1 MKMSRKMAIS
11 LIFSLAVSP
20 IPVSAMQ
27 SDMDQAIQE
36 QKKKSFWQR
45 HKGKLKAGLVVAGLA
60 ATAALVYFH
69 GDKTMRAIE
78 KADIAK
84 DDSERPEAIKVV
96 ALLGPLGAK
105 KTLWTLNQAIKKNF
119 ITAEQ
124 AAALV
129 FSKTGAALAYYFG
142 LTPDTFRTMATA
154 EGIREIGRRV
164 RGAAQKAFQ
173 GVKNF
178 LS

>member
-1 MKMSRKMAIS
+1 MKISRIMALS

-20 IPVSAMQ
+20 ITVSAMQ
-27 SDMDQAIQE
+27 SEMDQAIQE

-69 GDKTMRAIE
+69 AGKTMRAIE
-78 KADIAK
+78 KASIDK
-84 DDSERPEAIKVV
+84 DDPERPEAIKIV

-105 KTLWTLNQAIKKNF
+105 KTLWTINKAIPSVLS
-119 ITAEQ
+119 AQE
-124 AAALV
+124 AGALV
-129 FSKTGAALAYYFG
+129 LSKTGAALAHYFG
-142 LTPDTFRTMATA
+142 MDPVTFRGMAAA
-154 EGIREIGRRV
+154 EGIKKVGGIIRDE
-164 RGAAQKAFQ
+164 
-173 GVKNF
+173 VKKGSNKLINW